1 MKKLLLVLTVVL
13 FANVA
18 RAEGFGFCIGP
29 KIGYQTTKL
38 SLEKAEIK
46 KGFSDHF
53 TAGVFGRITFN
64 NFIIQPELL
73 WFKSGQVFNFDIQPD
88 ANINQGGL
96 DVSLNPS
103 LTMTQQNLAFPIFL
117 GYQIDGGIL
126 KLRANVGPV
135 MYFVLNQKQTVDNN
149 GNTESVNFK
158 NLDTKGMTW
167 GAALNIGLDVW
178 KLTLDVNYSFGLSNF
193 FKSDNVDWSFGQ
205 YHGSFALD
213 KTKQNVFTITLGLK
227 FL

>member
-1 MKKLLLVLTVVL
+1 MKKLLLVLAVVL

-18 RAEGFGFCIGP
+18 RAEGFGFCLGP
-29 KIGYQTTKL
+29 KVGYQTTKL

-46 KGFSDHF
+46 KGFSDHL
-53 TAGVFGRITFN
+53 TVGVFGRITFN

-73 WFKSGQVFNFDIQPD
+73 WFKSGQVFNFDIDPSV
-88 ANINQGGL
+88 NVNSGL
-96 DVSLNPS
+96 SVDLNPS

-135 MYFVLNQKQTVDNN
+135 MYFLLNQKQTVDSD
-149 GNTESVNFK
+149 GNTQSVDFD
-158 NLDTKGMTW
+158 NLDAKGMTW
-167 GAALNIGLDVW
+167 GAALNVGIDVW

-193 FKSDNVDWSFGQ
+193 FKSDDVNWSFGQ
-205 YHGSFALD
+205 SSGTFHLD

>member
-1 MKKLLLVLTVVL
+1 MKKLLLVLAVVF

-29 KIGYQTTKL
+29 KVGYQSTKL

-53 TAGVFGRITFN
+53 TIGVFGRITIN

-73 WFKSGQVFNFDIQPD
+73 WFKSGKVFNFDIDPSL
-88 ANINQGGL
+88 NVNNGINV
-96 DVSLNPS
+96 DLNPS
-103 LTMTQQNLAFPIFL
+103 LTLTQQNLAFPIFL
-117 GYQIDGGIL
+117 GYQIDGGLL

-135 MYFVLNQKQTVDNN
+135 MYFLLNQKQTVDSD
-149 GNTESVNFK
+149 GNTQSVDFD
-158 NLDTKGMTW
+158 NLDAKGMTW

-178 KLTLDVNYSFGLSNF
+178 MFTIDVNYSFGLSKF
-193 FKSDNVDWSFGQ
+193 FKSDDVNWSVGE
-205 YHGSFALD
+205 YSGSIHLD

>member
-1 MKKLLLVLTVVL
+1 MKKLLLVLAVVI

-29 KIGYQTTKL
+29 KVGYQSTKL

-46 KGFSDHF
+46 KGFSDHL
-53 TAGVFGRITFN
+53 TVGVFGRITIN

-73 WFKSGQVFNFDIQPD
+73 WFKSGKVFNFDIDPSL
-88 ANINQGGL
+88 NVNNGINV
-96 DVSLNPS
+96 DLNPS
-103 LTMTQQNLAFPIFL
+103 LTLTQQNLAFPIFL
-117 GYQIDGGIL
+117 GYQIDGGLL

-135 MYFVLNQKQTVDNN
+135 MYFLLNQKQTVDSD
-149 GNTESVNFK
+149 GNTQSVDFD
-158 NLDTKGMTW
+158 NLDAKGMTW

-178 KLTLDVNYSFGLSNF
+178 MFTLDVNYSFGLSKF
-193 FKSDNVDWSFGQ
+193 FKSDDVNWSVGE
-205 YHGSFALD
+205 YSGSIHLD

>member
-1 MKKLLLVLTVVL
+1 MKKLLLVLAVVF

-29 KIGYQTTKL
+29 KVGYQTTKL

-53 TAGVFGRITFN
+53 TVGVFGRITIN

-73 WFKSGQVFNFDIQPD
+73 WFKSGKVFNFDIDPSL
-88 ANINQGGL
+88 NVNNGINV
-96 DVSLNPS
+96 DLNPS
-103 LTMTQQNLAFPIFL
+103 LTLTQQNLAFPIFL
-117 GYQIDGGIL
+117 GYQIDGGLL

-135 MYFVLNQKQTVDNN
+135 MYFLLNQKQTVDSD
-149 GNTESVNFK
+149 GNTQSVDFD
-158 NLDTKGMTW
+158 NLDAKGMTW

-178 KLTLDVNYSFGLSNF
+178 MFTIDVNYSFGLSKF
-193 FKSDNVDWSFGQ
+193 FKSDDVNWSVGE
-205 YHGSFALD
+205 YSGSIHLD

>member
-1 MKKLLLVLTVVL
+1 MKKLLLVLAVVI

-29 KIGYQTTKL
+29 KVGYQSTKL

-53 TAGVFGRITFN
+53 TIGVFGRITIN

-73 WFKSGQVFNFDIQPD
+73 WFKSGKVFNFDIDPSL
-88 ANINQGGL
+88 NVNNGINV
-96 DVSLNPS
+96 DLNPS
-103 LTMTQQNLAFPIFL
+103 LTLTQQNLAFPIFL
-117 GYQIDGGIL
+117 GYQIDGGLL

-135 MYFVLNQKQTVDNN
+135 MYFLLNQKQTVDSD
-149 GNTESVNFK
+149 GNTQSVDFD
-158 NLDTKGMTW
+158 NLDAKGMTW

-178 KLTLDVNYSFGLSNF
+178 MFTLDVNYSFGLSKF
-193 FKSDNVDWSFGQ
+193 FKSDDVNWSVGE
-205 YHGSFALD
+205 YSGSIHLD

>member
-1 MKKLLLVLTVVL
+1 MKKLLLVLAVVI

-29 KIGYQTTKL
+29 KVGYQTTKL

-53 TAGVFGRITFN
+53 TVGVFGRITIN

-73 WFKSGQVFNFDIQPD
+73 WFKSGKVFNFDIDPSL
-88 ANINQGGL
+88 NVNNGINV
-96 DVSLNPS
+96 DLNPS
-103 LTMTQQNLAFPIFL
+103 LTLTQQNLAFPIFL
-117 GYQIDGGIL
+117 GYQIDGGLL

-135 MYFVLNQKQTVDNN
+135 MYFLLNQKQTVDSD
-149 GNTESVNFK
+149 GNTQSVDFD
-158 NLDTKGMTW
+158 NLDAKGMTW

-178 KLTLDVNYSFGLSNF
+178 MFTLDVNYSFGLSKF
-193 FKSDNVDWSFGQ
+193 FKSDDVNWSVGE
-205 YHGSFALD
+205 YSGSIHLD

>member
-1 MKKLLLVLTVVL
+1 MKKLLLVLAVVI

-29 KIGYQTTKL
+29 KVGYQSTKL

-53 TAGVFGRITFN
+53 TIGVFGRITIN

-73 WFKSGQVFNFDIQPD
+73 WFKSGKVFNFDIDPSL
-88 ANINQGGL
+88 NVNNGINV
-96 DVSLNPS
+96 DLNPS
-103 LTMTQQNLAFPIFL
+103 LTLTQQNLAFPIFL
-117 GYQIDGGIL
+117 GYQIDGGLL

-135 MYFVLNQKQTVDNN
+135 MYFLLNQKQTVDSD
-149 GNTESVNFK
+149 GNTQSVDFD
-158 NLDTKGMTW
+158 NLDAKGMTW

-178 KLTLDVNYSFGLSNF
+178 MFTLDVNYSFGLSKF
-193 FKSDNVDWSFGQ
+193 FKSDDVNWSVGE
-205 YHGSFALD
+205 YSGSVHLD
-213 KTKQNVFTITLGLK
+213 KTKQNVFTVTLGVK

>member
-1 MKKLLLVLTVVL
+1 MKKLLLVLTIVL
-13 FANVA
+13 FANVS
-18 RAEGFGFCIGP
+18 RAEGFGFCLGP

-46 KGFSDHF
+46 KGFSEHF

-73 WFKSGQVFNFDIQPD
+73 WFKSGNVFNF
-88 ANINQGGL
+88 NIDPSVSFEGG
-96 DVSLNPS
+96 VNVNMNPS
-103 LTMTQQNLAFPIFL
+103 VTLTQQNLALPIFL

-135 MYFVLNQKQTVDNN
+135 MYFLLSQKQEVDAN
-149 GNTESVNFK
+149 GETQSVDFEK
-158 NLDTKGMTW
+158 LDAKGMTW
-167 GAALNIGLDVW
+167 GAALNFGIDVW

-193 FKSDNVDWSFGQ
+193 FKSDSVDWKFGNKS
-205 YHGSFALD
+205 GTFNLD